1 MIKFEEIEILIN
13 RKILSGVFHYQDDK
27 HNTHIITLHSLIDNL
42 TLEQIN
48 KLINRLN
55 IEKKD
60 KEKAIETINQL
71 QKEELRLPLNKE
83 LNANEINKMTTVK
96 KMRNAN
102 HSETLCHNGKNC
114 DCDCEFCQN
123 THWE

>member
-1 MIKFEEIEILIN
+1 MEREEFDDIREEPEREIY
-13 RKILSGVFHYQDDK
+13 RM
-27 HNTHIITLHSLIDNL
+27 
-42 TLEQIN
+42 LENDIQM
-48 KLINRLN
+48 N
-55 IEKKD
+55 I
-60 KEKAIETINQL
+60 
-71 QKEELRLPLNKE
+71 R
-83 LNANEINKMTTVK
+83 